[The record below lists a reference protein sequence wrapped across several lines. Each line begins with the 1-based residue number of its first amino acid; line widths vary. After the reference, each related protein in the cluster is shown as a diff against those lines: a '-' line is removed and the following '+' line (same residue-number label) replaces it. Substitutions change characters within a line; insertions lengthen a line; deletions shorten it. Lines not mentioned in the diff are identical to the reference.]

1 MLGIKSEKKRFY
13 DKFWFYNFQNTLKKK
28 QTTCF
33 KAKPIFMHF
42 FFWTNFTT
50 YHHLYNL
57 ETIKKVLKL
66 TGYLASSDCKNHK
79 GTVIHLCKR

>member
-42 FFWTNFTT
+42 FFLDKF
-50 YHHLYNL
+50 Y
-57 ETIKKVLKL
+57 
-66 TGYLASSDCKNHK
+66 YLPPLVQFRNN
-79 GTVIHLCKR
+79 